1 MKKYSIVP
9 MQNDGNYFYGVY
21 EHATEQAIDFF
32 YFEEDAKECM
42 KFYGNGGGFD
52 GFTPRFVL
60 TSVKIPL
67 EQKDV
72 NKRFDAAFTDDKT
85 A

>member
-1 MKKYSIVP
+1 MKYSIVP
-9 MQNDGNYFYGVY
+9 MKNEENFFYAVY
-21 EHATEQAIDFF
+21 EHATEHAIDFF
-32 YFEEDAKECM
+32 FFEEDAKACM
-42 KFYGNGGGFD
+42 AFYGNGGGFD
-52 GFTPRFVL
+52 GFTPRFML

-72 NKRFDAAFTDDKT
+72 NKRFDALFTDDKT

>member
-1 MKKYSIVP
+1 MKNYSIVP

-32 YFEEDAKECM
+32 FFEEDAKACM
-42 KFYGNGGGFD
+42 DFYSTGGGFD

-72 NKRFDAAFTDDKT
+72 NKRFDATFTDDKT